1 MFETSARDAMN
12 MNGMVKTLP
21 KLNVDTSDVR
31 ARKRRNKLQ
40 SRHSTDKLSISK
52 HSSGPFLPNIPG
64 SFQRSSGSDLSKL
77 KHVDSDLS
85 TYATKENQDWYLDSV
100 STTVARKD
108 KQGVGR
114 YVIASL
120 HIS

>member
-1 MFETSARDAMN
+1 MFETNASDAMN

-21 KLNVDTSDVR
+21 KLNVETGDVR

-52 HSSGPFLPNIPG
+52 HSSGPLLSDIPG

-77 KHVDSDLS
+77 KHENGDNN
-85 TYATKENQDWYLDSV
+85 ATKENKDWYLDSV
-100 STTVARKD
+100 STVARKD
-108 KQGVGR
+108 KQGVDR
-114 YVIASL
+114 YVMHYCSLSIA
-120 HIS
+120 